1 MCIIYIHLWS
11 YGFIYIHLWSYGS
24 SINRNHMGEV
34 RWDHRTLPNKQY
46 HYSVYTWGAA
56 KQTWK
61 APPNCLDFQ
70 KYSQTFF
77 GCLEVS
83 KCWVWGFPTETY
95 EPIIYTYTYICNIY
109 IYDINTFIK
118 LHHLCHALTPV
129 FHSSAWC
136 WNMQIGSRLW
146 LICLYYYVQ
155 CVDICHNIK
164 HITKHKENRM
174 MWKNAGLLWWCP
186 SPQETHSEMIAFPN
200 GFLPKVDYLGRKEN
214 RFKFQFLHSNTTR
227 HWAISIYG
235 TTVEFSR

>member
-1 MCIIYIHLWS
+1 MGCGETNMKGPTKLPWFPKVQSNIFWLFGSFQMLSLRLPHRNLWTYNIY
-11 YGFIYIHLWSYGS
+11 
-24 SINRNHMGEV
+24 
-34 RWDHRTLPNKQY
+34 
-46 HYSVYTWGAA
+46 
-56 KQTWK
+56 
-61 APPNCLDFQ
+61 
-70 KYSQTFF
+70 
-77 GCLEVS
+77 
-83 KCWVWGFPTETY
+83 
-95 EPIIYTYTYICNIY
+95 IYTYIYVIYIYICIY